1 MENNKIVFFGTHS
14 YDRHAFT
21 DLNKQ
26 ENLGFDLIYHRSFLD
41 LHNADET
48 HGAKAVCIFVN
59 DRADREVLKKLKEN
73 NVEILA
79 LRCAGFNNVDLASA
93 KEFGIKVVR
102 VPAYSP
108 HAIAE
113 HVIALILTLNRK
125 THRAYSRT
133 RDGNFALHGLMGFD
147 LYGKTAGVIGTGKIA
162 RVLIGILQGFGI
174 NVIAYD
180 VFEDKEYE
188 KKSGIKYVSL
198 DELYEKSDIISLNCP
213 LTLENKYLI
222 NKDSIAKMKDGVM
235 IINTGRGPLINSE
248 DLVNG
253 LKSGKIGA
261 AGLDVYEEEH
271 DYFYQ
276 DRSDQIITDDNLSR
290 LMSLNNVLI
299 TSHQAFFTQEA
310 MHNIVSTT
318 LHNVKD
324 YFEGKELVNEVSVQS

>member
-26 ENLGFDLIYHRSFLD
+26 ENLGFDLIYHRSVLD

-213 LTLENKYLI
+213 LTQENKYLI

>member
-73 NVEILA
+73 NVELLA

-102 VPAYSP
+102 VPAYSH

-213 LTLENKYLI
+213 LTQENKYLI

>member
-213 LTLENKYLI
+213 LTQENYHMI
-222 NKDSIAKMKDGVM
+222 NEKTFSMMKDQV
-235 IINTGRGPLINSE
+235 I
-248 DLVNG
+248 LVN
-253 LKSGKIGA
+253 
-261 AGLDVYEEEH
+261 
-271 DYFYQ
+271 
-276 DRSDQIITDDNLSR
+276 
-290 LMSLNNVLI
+290 
-299 TSHQAFFTQEA
+299 TS
-310 MHNIVSTT
+310 
-318 LHNVKD
+318 
-324 YFEGKELVNEVSVQS
+324 

>member
-213 LTLENKYLI
+213 LTQENKYLN

>member
-21 DLNKQ
+21 DLNNQ

-48 HGAKAVCIFVN
+48 HGAQAVCIFVN

-73 NVEILA
+73 HVEILA

-93 KEFGIKVVR
+93 KEFGIRVVR

-174 NVIAYD
+174 NVLAYD

-198 DELYEKSDIISLNCP
+198 DELYAKSDIISLNCP
-213 LTLENKYLI
+213 LTQDNKYLI